1 MLICQRA
8 SGPAKV
14 SQILM
19 LQQISFC
26 SYQVFNFFPHR
37 AATSWKIAKWW
48 RGKRLLLL
56 STGKLSVELIF
67 NWPKILRFTYYHL
80 MLSERKEHVIIAACF
95 FPFVFGGK
103 RTRAACSASK
113 CSHYTKLS
121 RIIKHWCI
129 CTPEL
134 EWKIARKMANTDVL
148 WSEPLPFLCQGQSPN
163 QAGLNLD

>member
-14 SQILM
+14 CQILM

-26 SYQVFNFFPHR
+26 SYQVLNFFQHR

-56 STGKLSVELIF
+56 STGKLTVDLIF
-67 NWPKILRFTYYHL
+67 NWPKDLPLTYYHL
-80 MLSERKEHVIIAACF
+80 MQSGRKNMSLLQPAF
-95 FPFVFGGK
+95 FPFVFGRK

-113 CSHYTKLS
+113 YSHYTKLS

-134 EWKIARKMANTDVL
+134 EWKSARKMANTDVL
-148 WSEPLPFLCQGQSPN
+148 WSEPLPFLCQGQSPTK
-163 QAGLNLD
+163 LV